1 MLKTIKASIRQ
12 LINRRDRELLDIAQ
26 KVTDSR
32 LSYLGISALYDL
44 AEVARK
50 NERKNIKGAIVET
63 GCALGGSSIVLAY
76 SKAQQRELF
85 VYDIFGMIPPPSNKD
100 GQDVHNR
107 YEVIS
112 SGKSSG
118 IDGDQYYG
126 YIENLYEKV
135 INNFASYNF
144 DLTRDRIHLVKGLYE
159 ETLKISFSISL
170 AHIDCDWFDS
180 VLLSLQRIEPNLVS
194 GRTLVID
201 DYYTYSGCR
210 DAVDKYFKDRKDQF
224 IFTQKSRL
232 HIVKK

>member
-1 MLKTIKASIRQ
+1 MLKPIKASLRQ
-12 LINRRDRELLDIAQ
+12 LIDRRNRELLSIAQ
-26 KVTDSR
+26 KVNNDR
-32 LSYLGISALYDL
+32 LSYLGVSALYDL
-44 AEVARK
+44 AEVVRK

-85 VYDIFGMIPPPSNKD
+85 VYDVFGMIPPPSSKD
-100 GQDVHNR
+100 GQDVHSR

-112 SGKSSG
+112 SGSSSG
-118 IDGDQYYG
+118 IGSDQYYG
-126 YIENLYEKV
+126 YVENLYQKV
-135 INNFASYNF
+135 VDNFTSYGF
-144 DLTRDRIHLVKGLYE
+144 DLIRDKIHLIKGLYQ
-159 ETLKISFSISL
+159 ETLNISFPVSL

-194 GRTLVID
+194 GGTLVID

-210 DAVDKYFKDRKDQF
+210 DAIDEYFKNRKDEFLF
-224 IFTQKSRL
+224 IQKSRL